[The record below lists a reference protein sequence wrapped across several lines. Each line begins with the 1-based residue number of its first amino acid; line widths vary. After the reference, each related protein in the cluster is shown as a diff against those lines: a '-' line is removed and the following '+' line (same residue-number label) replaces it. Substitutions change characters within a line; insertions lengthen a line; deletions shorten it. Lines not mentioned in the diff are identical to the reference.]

1 LLKITYFAFY
11 FLACEI
17 FNTIVSFKYLATN
30 IVFHERLQ
38 MSNLFLI
45 NRALRV
51 DLIKFSK
58 KIIMLFDK
66 TIVIDLLIIK
76 LNDSTRYIVSLF
88 KSILSFNINYEENVM
103 QELN

>member
-1 LLKITYFAFY
+1 
-11 FLACEI
+11 
-17 FNTIVSFKYLATN
+17 
-30 IVFHERLQ
+30 